1 MNFGFF
7 KSTSSWEKDS
17 NIRCQDKGTS
27 WEKMGFLLRKKKLF
41 QHHDLMIV
49 AVLRHSNFALQYK
62 GCVAPNSSFIVVV
75 LLRYYIVKAQEL
87 LGDEACSVA
96 VNDPRLLLQK
106 LFPDGFVPTI
116 IVPSL
121 METRV
126 SSTFQNLIYQ
136 CDAY

>member
-1 MNFGFF
+1 
-7 KSTSSWEKDS
+7 
-17 NIRCQDKGTS
+17 
-27 WEKMGFLLRKKKLF
+27 
-41 QHHDLMIV
+41 MIV
-49 AVLRHSNFALQYK
+49 AVLRHSNFAQHK
-62 GCVAPNSSFIVVV
+62 GCVAANSSFIVVVV

-126 SSTFQNLIYQ
+126 PSTFQNLKHQ
-136 CDAY
+136 RDAYY

>member
-1 MNFGFF
+1 MNLGFF

-17 NIRCQDKGTS
+17 NIMCQDKGQV

-49 AVLRHSNFALQYK
+49 AVLRHSNFAQHK

>member
-1 MNFGFF
+1 M
-7 KSTSSWEKDS
+7 
-17 NIRCQDKGTS
+17 
-27 WEKMGFLLRKKKLF
+27 
-41 QHHDLMIV
+41 
-49 AVLRHSNFALQYK
+49 
-62 GCVAPNSSFIVVV
+62 
-75 LLRYYIVKAQEL
+75 KAQEL

-126 SSTFQNLIYQ
+126 SSTFQNVREEKAIH
-136 CDAY
+136 AAEVP

>member
-1 MNFGFF
+1 MNFRFF
-7 KSTSSWEKDS
+7 
-17 NIRCQDKGTS
+17 CQHSFGKKIVVTCA
-27 WEKMGFLLRKKKLF
+27 KIMGKLGKKWDFYCGRKKLF

-49 AVLRHSNFALQYK
+49 AVLRHSNFAQHK

-126 SSTFQNLIYQ
+126 PSTFQTLTYQ

>member
-1 MNFGFF
+1 
-7 KSTSSWEKDS
+7 
-17 NIRCQDKGTS
+17 
-27 WEKMGFLLRKKKLF
+27 MGFLLRKKKLF

-49 AVLRHSNFALQYK
+49 AVLRHCNFALQYK
-62 GCVAPNSSFIVVV
+62 GCVAAANSSFIVVVVV

-126 SSTFQNLIYQ
+126 ASIL
-136 CDAY
+136 

>member
-1 MNFGFF
+1 
-7 KSTSSWEKDS
+7 
-17 NIRCQDKGTS
+17 
-27 WEKMGFLLRKKKLF
+27 MGFLLRKKKLF

-49 AVLRHSNFALQYK
+49 AVLRHCNFALQYK
-62 GCVAPNSSFIVVV
+62 GCVAAANSSFIVVVVV

-126 SSTFQNLIYQ
+126 PSTF
-136 CDAY
+136 